1 VPPSRLARSPAS
13 LLAPLLRGAAL
24 VTSLALAGCAGGR
37 TGGSLRFS
45 CVPYA
50 RAMSGI
56 RLHGAAAAWWEEA
69 AGRYRR
75 SHHPTDGSVIVFR
88 ATARLPEGHVAVVA
102 DVRGPR
108 EILVDDANWVRHRI
122 TRAQPVIDIS
132 PDNDWSLV
140 RVYWPPA
147 HQMGITDY
155 PVAGFIHPP
164 GARTQPAVTAP
175 AAENRA
181 APTGKG

>member
-1 VPPSRLARSPAS
+1 MPPSRPARSPAS
-13 LLAPLLRGAAL
+13 PLAPLLRGAAL
-24 VTSLALAGCAGGR
+24 VASLALAGCAGGNA
-37 TGGSLRFS
+37 GGNLRFS

-56 RLHGAAAAWWEEA
+56 RLHGAAAEWWEEA

-75 SHHPTDGSVIVFR
+75 SHRPTDGSVMVFR

-122 TRAQPVIDIS
+122 TRAQPVIDVS
-132 PDNDWSLV
+132 AANDWSLV
-140 RVYWPPA
+140 RVYWPPTRE
-147 HQMGITDY
+147 MGITDY
-155 PVAGFIHPP
+155 PVAGFIGPP
-164 GARTQPAVTAP
+164 GARTPPAVTAP
-175 AAENRA
+175 TAENRA
-181 APTGKG
+181 VPTGKG